1 MNIIV
6 KIIKIVFLTLIL
18 TSCQSAKDVLT
29 LKKKES
35 SDEFL
40 VEKKSPLVM
49 PPEYGILPMPES
61 INQNKKKTNDNSVK
75 DLLIKNEKNDKD
87 SSVNDSGTKATSI
100 EKFILE
106 KIK

>member
-6 KIIKIVFLTLIL
+6 KIIKIVFLSLIL

-40 VEKKSPLVM
+40 VEKKKPFSYAARVWNFTYARKHKS
-49 PPEYGILPMPES
+49 E
-61 INQNKKKTNDNSVK
+61 
-75 DLLIKNEKNDKD
+75 
-87 SSVNDSGTKATSI
+87 
-100 EKFILE
+100 
-106 KIK
+106 

>member
-1 MNIIV
+1 MKIK
-6 KIIKIVFLTLIL
+6 KIIFLSLII
-18 TSCQSAKDVLT
+18 TSFKSSKDTFT

-49 PPEYGILPMPES
+49 PPEYGMLPMPDS
-61 INQNKKKTNDNSVK
+61 ANQSQKKVNDNSVK
-75 DLLIKNEKNDKD
+75 DLLIKNEKKNKD
-87 SSVNDSGTKATSI
+87 VSVNDNSTQATSI
-100 EKFILE
+100 EKLILK

>member
-1 MNIIV
+1 MNITV
-6 KIIKIVFLTLIL
+6 KIIKIIVLFLIL
-18 TSCQSAKDVLT
+18 TSCQSAKDALT

-49 PPEYGILPMPES
+49 PPEYGSLPMPDS
-61 INQNKKKTNDNSVK
+61 DNQNKKKVKDISVK
-75 DLLIKNEKNDKD
+75 DLLIKNDENTKELSVDNN
-87 SSVNDSGTKATSI
+87 SSQATSI
-100 EKFILE
+100 EKLILE

>member
-1 MNIIV
+1 MNITV
-6 KIIKIVFLTLIL
+6 KIIKIIVLSLIL
-18 TSCQSAKDVLT
+18 TSCQSAKDAFT

-49 PPEYGILPMPES
+49 PPEYGMLPMPDS
-61 INQNKKKTNDNSVK
+61 ANQSQKKVNDNSVK
-75 DLLIKNEKNDKD
+75 DLLIKKEKKNKD
-87 SSVNDSGTKATSI
+87 VSVNDNSTQATSI
-100 EKFILE
+100 EKLILK

>member
-6 KIIKIVFLTLIL
+6 KIIKIVFLSLIL

-61 INQNKKKTNDNSVK
+61 INQNILENTKFQLKKT
-75 DLLIKNEKNDKD
+75 
-87 SSVNDSGTKATSI
+87 TSPV
-100 EKFILE
+100 FLQT
-106 KIK
+106 

>member
-1 MNIIV
+1 MNITV
-6 KIIKIVFLTLIL
+6 KIIKIIVLFLIL
-18 TSCQSAKDVLT
+18 TSCQSAKDALT

-49 PPEYGILPMPES
+49 PPEYGMLPMPDS
-61 INQNKKKTNDNSVK
+61 ANQSKKKVNDNSVK
-75 DLLIKNEKNDKD
+75 DLLIKDEKNNKD
-87 SSVNDSGTKATSI
+87 VSVNDNSTQATSI
-100 EKFILE
+100 EKLILE

>member
-1 MNIIV
+1 MNITA
-6 KIIKIVFLTLIL
+6 KIIKIIVISLIL
-18 TSCQSAKDVLT
+18 ASCQSAKDALT

-49 PPEYGILPMPES
+49 PPEYGVLPLPDS
-61 INQNKKKTNDNSVK
+61 TNQNKKKVNDNSVK
-75 DLLIKNEKNDKD
+75 DLLIKNEKNNKD
-87 SSVNDSGTKATSI
+87 LSINDDSTQTTSI
-100 EKFILE
+100 EKLILE

>member
-1 MNIIV
+1 MNITV
-6 KIIKIVFLTLIL
+6 KIIKIIFLSLIL
-18 TSCQSAKDVLT
+18 TSCQSAKDAFT

-49 PPEYGILPMPES
+49 PPEYGMLPMPDS
-61 INQNKKKTNDNSVK
+61 ANQSQKKVNDNSVK
-75 DLLIKNEKNDKD
+75 DLLIKNEKKNKD
-87 SSVNDSGTKATSI
+87 VSVNDNSTQATSI
-100 EKFILE
+100 EKLILE